1 MSTLHRHSFA
11 HALGVRVLL
20 ILSALFSSAN
30 GQTRQV
36 ALSVAKR
43 LAIHNPAFLEAAAFA
58 PSFAGFFYSSP
69 ESDTLV
75 VAVADMSEAKAAREA
90 VLRIIARKKSSAPF
104 KVLTVR
110 KANYSLLELYRW
122 LELVEHQLEGL
133 PQVTAWDVDEGSDT
147 ITVGVQPMGSTARVV
162 ATMRDARIPTNA
174 YMFETMSRA
183 RELPRVIIDS
193 SPP

>member
-1 MSTLHRHSFA
+1 MSTLSQNSFA
-11 HALGVRVLL
+11 RALGMATLL
-20 ILSALFSSAN
+20 TLGGLFSSAN
-30 GQTRQV
+30 GQTGQV

-58 PSFAGFFYSSP
+58 PSFVGFFYSSA

-75 VAVADMSEAKAAREA
+75 VAVANLSEAQQARDA
-90 VLRIIARKKSSAPF
+90 VLRILARKRSPTF

-122 LELVEHQLEGL
+122 LELVEHQVQGL
-133 PQVTAWDVDEGSDT
+133 PQVTALGVNEGSNT
-147 ITVGVQPMGSTARVV
+147 ITVGVEPKGSTARVV
-162 ATMRDARIPTNA
+162 MLMEDARIPKDA
-174 YMFETMSRA
+174 YTFETIGRA
-183 RELPRVIIDS
+183 RADAPPIFDG